1 MEHYRAVIKVTF
13 VGAGSIEFTR
23 NVVTDLCAYPEFRG
37 ELHLA
42 LYDIS
47 AERLAHAE
55 RLARRIAAQT
65 GADAVVSAT
74 RDRREAL
81 DGARYVINEVQVGG
95 YDATRADFDIPA
107 RYGVRQTIG
116 DTLGIGGIF
125 RGLRTIPVTTAL
137 ARDMHDVC
145 PDATLLSYSN
155 PMAMLP
161 WSVYEGTPFTRV
173 FGLCHSVRDTQAFL
187 TGLVGADPA
196 RVRFLTAGFNHQAFV
211 LRFEQDGESLYPR
224 LAEVIDGSP
233 ELQRRVR
240 VEIYRR
246 FGYFP
251 TESSEHSAEYV
262 PWFMRHDGQI
272 ERFRIFVG
280 DYLARS
286 EENLRELE
294 SLQQA
299 LASDAPL
306 DLEPSHELASLFIH
320 SLETGTE
327 RELHVNIRNGGLITS
342 LPDEC
347 CVEVPC
353 TGRGGRPEAGAGRR
367 AAAAAGR
374 AEPDLPQRGRAD
386 RPGRAGGVAGPRVP
400 GRAARPE
407 HRGHADHHADRG
419 HVRRAVRGA
428 QGSAPRGV
436 HALSGARRL
445 APGPDT
451 QEGPCASRLIQR
463 LIQRPGRSAGLT
475 ALVAGLVLVPLTA
488 VAPASARPRR
498 RPPPRAPRS
507 PRLSITARCGSA
519 VRPGTAPWS
528 RPPGWPGPRPG
539 CRAG

>member
-1 MEHYRAVIKVTF
+1 MIKVTF

-23 NVVTDLCAYPEFRG
+23 NVVTDLCSYPEFHG
-37 ELHLA
+37 SLQLS

-55 RLARRIAAQT
+55 RLARRISEQC
-65 GADAVVSAT
+65 GAGATVSAT

-81 DGARYVINEVQVGG
+81 EGARYVINEVQVGG

-145 PDATLLSYSN
+145 PDAYLLSYSN

-161 WSVYEGTPFTRV
+161 WAVYEGTPLRRV

-187 TGLVGADPA
+187 TDLVGADPD

-211 LRFEQDGESLYPR
+211 LRFEQDGQSLYPR
-224 LAEVIDGSP
+224 LAEVIDGSA

-262 PWFMRHDGQI
+262 PWFMRHDDQI
-272 ERFRIFVG
+272 EQFRIFVG

-294 SLQQA
+294 SLQRA
-299 LASDAPL
+299 LASDEPL
-306 DLEPSHELASLFIH
+306 DLEPTRELASLFIH

-342 LPDEC
+342 LPDAC

-353 TGRGGRPEAGAGRR
+353 VVGAGGPKPVPIGALPPQLAALNRTFLNVVELTVR
-367 AAAAAGR
+367 AALEESRDHVYQAALLDPNTA
-374 AEPDLPQRGRAD
+374 ATLTTAQTVAMCDELFAAHMDLLP
-386 RPGRAGGVAGPRVP
+386 
-400 GRAARPE
+400 AAFT
-407 HRGHADHHADRG
+407 G
-419 HVRRAVRGA
+419 
-428 QGSAPRGV
+428 
-436 HALSGARRL
+436 
-445 APGPDT
+445 
-451 QEGPCASRLIQR
+451 
-463 LIQRPGRSAGLT
+463 
-475 ALVAGLVLVPLTA
+475 
-488 VAPASARPRR
+488 
-498 RPPPRAPRS
+498 
-507 PRLSITARCGSA
+507 
-519 VRPGTAPWS
+519 
-528 RPPGWPGPRPG
+528 
-539 CRAG
+539 

>member
-23 NVVTDLCAYPEFRG
+23 NVVTDLCGYPEFRG
-37 ELHLA
+37 ELHLS

-55 RLARRIAAQT
+55 RLASRISAQS
-65 GADAVVSAT
+65 GAGATVSAT

-81 DGARYVINEVQVGG
+81 EGARYVINEVQVGG

-145 PDATLLSYSN
+145 PDAYLLSYSN

-161 WSVYEGTPFTRV
+161 WSVYEGTPFSRV

-187 TGLVGADPA
+187 TDLVGANPD

-211 LRFEQDGESLYPR
+211 LRFEQDGQSLYPR

-233 ELQRRVR
+233 ELQHRVR

-262 PWFMRHDGQI
+262 PWFMRHDDQI
-272 ERFRIFVG
+272 EQFRIFVG

-299 LASDAPL
+299 LASDDPL
-306 DLEPSHELASLFIH
+306 DLEATHELASLFIH

-342 LPDEC
+342 LPDAC

-353 TGRGGRPEAGAGRR
+353 VVGAGGPKPVPVGALPPQLAALNRTFLNVVELTVR
-367 AAAAAGR
+367 AALEESRDHVYQAALLDPNTAATLTTAQTVAMCDELFEAHG
-374 AEPDLPQRGRAD
+374 DLLSPAF
-386 RPGRAGGVAGPRVP
+386 
-400 GRAARPE
+400 AR
-407 HRGHADHHADRG
+407 
-419 HVRRAVRGA
+419 
-428 QGSAPRGV
+428 
-436 HALSGARRL
+436 
-445 APGPDT
+445 
-451 QEGPCASRLIQR
+451 
-463 LIQRPGRSAGLT
+463 
-475 ALVAGLVLVPLTA
+475 
-488 VAPASARPRR
+488 
-498 RPPPRAPRS
+498 
-507 PRLSITARCGSA
+507 
-519 VRPGTAPWS
+519 
-528 RPPGWPGPRPG
+528 
-539 CRAG
+539 